1 MPDDP
6 AGAAPAPAPA
16 ERAPAAPAPVSA
28 SRAAAESGAFDR
40 AEVAK
45 KQGKPLPD
53 VVAPESA
60 SRAPDSEGESEGEA
74 TADRPLTR
82 RQRQEAVANYKE
94 QQGILY
100 QRIRDLENRLA
111 RPGSVA
117 PETRPD
123 GAPPPVGA
131 QNGHPPAPNGQP
143 AAETAK
149 QRVARLLALPDA
161 PKVEEFDSYPEYTA
175 AQTLF
180 LNGELAREQTA
191 IQDQRQAQQAQH
203 QRLITRD
210 SAFRARLTEAKT
222 ADPAFV
228 EQLSDEAKNLG
239 GIAHAQRSGVA
250 PGPVHIIGELLYDSP
265 QAVPFLRAIS
275 ADPQL
280 LAQLVALPP
289 AIAALPPQ
297 WRAKA
302 HIDHL
307 VTEFHRLEGRLA
319 YEAAQAPPDHGDRAD
334 PAPTNLVSSAPPPP
348 PTLGKAGHSTDPTRS
363 ALARGDFEAFD
374 RAEMAKRI
382 RQRKAGGA

>member
-16 ERAPAAPAPVSA
+16 ESAPPAPSPVSA
-28 SRAAAESGAFDR
+28 SRAAAESGDFGAFDR

-53 VVAPESA
+53 VAPSA
-60 SRAPDSEGESEGEA
+60 SAQPEAEGEDGTTGTRTVS
-74 TADRPLTR
+74 R
-82 RQRQEAVANYKE
+82 RQQAINDYERRIAEQE
-94 QQGILY
+94 
-100 QRIRDLENRLA
+100 QRIRAL
-111 RPGSVA
+111 
-117 PETRPD
+117 ETRPR
-123 GAPPPVGA
+123 AEPPPS
-131 QNGHPPAPNGQP
+131 NGHQPPANGQPTATNGQPTSQP

-210 SAFRARLTEAKT
+210 QTFRARLTEAKT

-228 EQLSDEAKNLG
+228 EHLSDEAKNLG

-275 ADPQL
+275 ADPAL
-280 LAQLVALPP
+280 LQQLVALPP

-297 WRAKA
+297 WRTKA

-374 RAEMAKRI
+374 RAEMARRI